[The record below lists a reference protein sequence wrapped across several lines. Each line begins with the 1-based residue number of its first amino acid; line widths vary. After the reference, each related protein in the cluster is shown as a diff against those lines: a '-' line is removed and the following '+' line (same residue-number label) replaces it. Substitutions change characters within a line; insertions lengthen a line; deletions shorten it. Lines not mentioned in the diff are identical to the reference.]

1 MTCLDEARHGF
12 ESGDYVT
19 FTEIQ
24 GMTELNGCKPVEI
37 KVLGKITLFLFLEL
51 NTFGHSVMS
60 LQVHAMSCILLG
72 PYTFS
77 ICDTSGFTDYIR
89 GGIVSQVKMP
99 KKISFVSSCHFAH
112 ETSIISFPQM
122 VSCEFS

>member
-37 KVLGKITLFLFLEL
+37 KVLGKNTLFLCSTIEY
-51 NTFGHSVMS
+51 
-60 LQVHAMSCILLG
+60 ILVTLL
-72 PYTFS
+72 
-77 ICDTSGFTDYIR
+77 
-89 GGIVSQVKMP
+89 
-99 KKISFVSSCHFAH
+99 
-112 ETSIISFPQM
+112 
-122 VSCEFS
+122 

>member
-37 KVLGKITLFLFLEL
+37 KVLGKNALFLFFFLSH
-51 NTFGHSVMS
+51 N
-60 LQVHAMSCILLG
+60 
-72 PYTFS
+72 
-77 ICDTSGFTDYIR
+77 
-89 GGIVSQVKMP
+89 
-99 KKISFVSSCHFAH
+99 
-112 ETSIISFPQM
+112 
-122 VSCEFS
+122 

>member
-37 KVLGKITLFLFLEL
+37 KVLGKNTLFFLFFVPPL
-51 NTFGHSVMS
+51 NTFWS
-60 LQVHAMSCILLG
+60 LC
-72 PYTFS
+72 YE
-77 ICDTSGFTDYIR
+77 FT
-89 GGIVSQVKMP
+89 
-99 KKISFVSSCHFAH
+99 SSCNVLYF
-112 ETSIISFPQM
+112 TRSIHLQHL
-122 VSCEFS
+122 

>member
-37 KVLGKITLFLFLEL
+37 KVLGKNTLFFSFFCSTIEY
-51 NTFGHSVMS
+51 
-60 LQVHAMSCILLG
+60 ILVTLL
-72 PYTFS
+72 
-77 ICDTSGFTDYIR
+77 
-89 GGIVSQVKMP
+89 
-99 KKISFVSSCHFAH
+99 
-112 ETSIISFPQM
+112 
-122 VSCEFS
+122 

>member
-37 KVLGKITLFLFLEL
+37 KVLGKNTLFFFFFCSTIEY
-51 NTFGHSVMS
+51 
-60 LQVHAMSCILLG
+60 ILVTLL
-72 PYTFS
+72 
-77 ICDTSGFTDYIR
+77 
-89 GGIVSQVKMP
+89 
-99 KKISFVSSCHFAH
+99 
-112 ETSIISFPQM
+112 
-122 VSCEFS
+122 